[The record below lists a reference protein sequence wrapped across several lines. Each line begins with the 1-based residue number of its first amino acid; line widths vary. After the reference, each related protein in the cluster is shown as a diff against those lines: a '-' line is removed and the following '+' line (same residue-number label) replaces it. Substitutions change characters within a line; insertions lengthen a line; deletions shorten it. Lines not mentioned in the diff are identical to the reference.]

1 MRPKG
6 SWSQELTIEGVGDTG
21 GGRSAQLSGPLS
33 WDWPAFKTCDL
44 SGDTCTLNPS
54 DKEKASCWLLC
65 NVIYFLTLQMF
76 IEHF

>member
-1 MRPKG
+1 MWG
-6 SWSQELTIEGVGDTG
+6 TLGEGGVHSCQD
-21 GGRSAQLSGPLS
+21 LLES

-44 SGDTCTLNPS
+44 LGDTCTLNPS
-54 DKEKASCWLLC
+54 NKEKASCWHLC